1 MLMKEKVNSELEIL
15 RILIEY
21 SEDWQMYLSPE
32 GEIQYLSPGV
42 TAVTGYSIAEF
53 MEDPGLVEKIVY
65 SEDRRIYD
73 LMTYESSTLRNNAQ
87 NDIRIIAK
95 DGSLQWTHQYWNP
108 VISSEGNLLGTVVF
122 IKDITAAK
130 EDLEKLSLY
139 SEIVEQSTEAVTVM
153 DGTGNIEYCNS
164 ALLEITGFTLS
175 ELKEIS
181 VSAFLK
187 DPDTEERYAN
197 LRSALQEGKVWRGQD
212 KFIRK
217 DGTFYYLD
225 SVVFPLKNDTGQITN
240 FVKISRDITDLKR
253 IEDELRESEAK
264 NTAILNLQ
272 PDLIFIMDQEKRFC
286 DYFIS
291 DTRDLAFSPDEFLG
305 KRMQDIFSGDM
316 VESFD
321 KHYEKA
327 VSTGEIVPYEYT
339 LYHQNRLQ
347 YFEARIIPFGEDKIM
362 SIVRNVTEK
371 REQEHELIKL
381 KKLESVGVLA
391 GGIAHDFN
399 NVLAGAAGNIEL
411 ASMELDSGHPASS
424 YLERA
429 RKGLLRASSLTKQLL
444 TFAKGGDP
452 VIAVYDLNEILQE
465 SVLFNLTGSSVK
477 PVFTLEKDLWLVK
490 ADKGQIE
497 QVFGNLTLNA
507 KQAMPEGGQLYV
519 SASNSPQL
527 PAPLTKAGKS
537 KGRFVKIIFKDEGEG
552 IPALN
557 LQNVFDPYFSTKQ
570 EGNGLGLATAYSI
583 VKKHGGIIKADSSP
597 GRGATFTL
605 YLPAEVS
612 AENEHK
618 ESDNDKG
625 PLLEGLKILI
635 MDDEDYVR
643 KVLSS
648 MLSLMGISA
657 EAAENGGDTLELYR
671 KAMDQEQPY
680 DAVIM
685 DLTIPGGMGGKETLE
700 NLLVLDPGVKAVV
713 TSGYS
718 NDPVMAHY
726 TDFGFKGCMAKPF
739 TLDSL
744 KRVLITLFK
753 EAV

>member
-1 MLMKEKVNSELEIL
+1 MNSELEIL
-15 RILIEY
+15 RLLIEY
-21 SEDWQMYLSPE
+21 SKDWQMYLSPE

-53 MEDPGLVEKIVY
+53 MEDPGLIEKIVY

-73 LMTYESSTLRNNAQ
+73 LMTYECSTSRENAQ
-87 NDIRIIAK
+87 KDIRIIAK
-95 DGSLQWTHQYWNP
+95 DGSLQWTQQHWNP
-108 VISSEGNLLGTVVF
+108 VISSDGNLLGTVVL
-122 IKDITAAK
+122 IKDITASK

-153 DGTGNIEYCNS
+153 DRTGNIEYCNA

-187 DPDTEERYAN
+187 DPGTEERYTH
-197 LRSALQEGKVWRGQD
+197 LRSALGEGKVWRGQD
-212 KFIRK
+212 KFERK

-240 FVKISRDITDLKR
+240 FVKISRDITNLKR

-264 NTAILNLQ
+264 NKAILNLQ

-305 KRMQDIFSGDM
+305 KRMQDIFPRDM
-316 VESFD
+316 VERFN

-327 VSTGEIVPYEYT
+327 VSTGEIVSYEYT
-339 LYHQNRLQ
+339 LYHRDRLQ

-371 REQEHELIKL
+371 REQEQELIKL

-411 ASMELDSGHPASS
+411 ASMELDPGHSASS

-465 SVLFNLTGSSVK
+465 SVLFNLAGSSVK
-477 PVFTLEKDLWLVK
+477 PVFTLAKNLWLVK

-519 SASNSPQL
+519 NASNSPQL
-527 PAPLTKAGKS
+527 PALLNKTEKS
-537 KGRFVKIIFKDEGEG
+537 KGRFVKIVFKDEGEG
-552 IPALN
+552 IPVQN
-557 LQNVFDPYFSTKQ
+557 LENVFDPYFSTKK

-597 GRGATFTL
+597 GGGAIFTL

-612 AENEHK
+612 SENGHS
-618 ESDNDKG
+618 ESDKKEDSI
-625 PLLEGLKILI
+625 LEGLKILI

-648 MLSLMGISA
+648 MLSVMGMSTD
-657 EAAENGGDTLELYR
+657 AAVNGSDTLELYK
-671 KAMDQEQPY
+671 KAMEQGQPY

-700 NLLVLDPGVKAVV
+700 NLLVLDPDVKAVV

-718 NDPVMAHY
+718 NDPVLANY
-726 TDFGFKGCMAKPF
+726 IDFGFKGCMAKPF

-744 KRVLITLFK
+744 KSVLISLFK